1 MDNPQWNE
9 FVYSGALLWQDT
21 ITGWLVN
28 SHSHRVM
35 VIKYEDMK
43 QDAIPGVMMILD
55 FLEYPYSLSTITQR
69 LKTNYD
75 EFQRSHSNAGFE
87 QFTPEQR
94 LFVKNA
100 INSAILVLESHGLI
114 QACNIRD
121 YLQHSNP
128 S

>member
-1 MDNPQWNE
+1 MDNLQWNE
-9 FVYSGALLWQDT
+9 FVQVGALLWQDT

-28 SHSHRVM
+28 NHNHRVM

-43 QDAIPGVMMILD
+43 DNTLQGVMMMLD
-55 FLEYPYSLSTITQR
+55 FLEYPYSLGTVTQR

-75 EFQRSHSNAGFE
+75 EFQRRHYDASFE
-87 QFTPEQR
+87 QYTPEQR
-94 LFVKNA
+94 LFVENV
-100 INSAILVLESHGLI
+100 IHSTIHFLESHGLI
-114 QACNIRD
+114 EMCDIRE